1 MSSTL
6 FMPILLTQHM
16 HLKFLPVMFFQFTG
30 FPNPHNI
37 QSSTPMMFLTCLF
50 LYVLS
55 EIKGEKSQCSWI
67 NETLQD
73 TMIKCLKC
81 TIGITSVW
89 YETSYTIFQWP
100 MPQQLAEIF
109 DFRSI
114 SFDYLLIGWISLT
127 ASQISLWRARL
138 NRLKN
143 YWTIF
148 MCH

>member
-1 MSSTL
+1 MMFFNPQNFLRKRSTNSHSQIYVKHSFYSNTPYSAHALEVSSGND
-6 FMPILLTQHM
+6 
-16 HLKFLPVMFFQFTG
+16 FFQFTG
-30 FPNPHNI
+30 LPSPHNI

-89 YETSYTIFQWP
+89 YETSYTIFQWS
-100 MPQQLAEIF
+100 MPQHLTGRHPWLVWLF
-109 DFRSI
+109 VDWLNF
-114 SFDYLLIGWISLT
+114 FNSL
-127 ASQISLWRARL
+127 SD
-138 NRLKN
+138 
-143 YWTIF
+143 
-148 MCH
+148 